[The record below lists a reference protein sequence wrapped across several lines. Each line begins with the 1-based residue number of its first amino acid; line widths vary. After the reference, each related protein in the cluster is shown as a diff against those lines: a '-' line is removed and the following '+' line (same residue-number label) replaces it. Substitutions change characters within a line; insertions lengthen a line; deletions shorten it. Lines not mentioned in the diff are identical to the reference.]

1 MFEEVCKQLR
11 HLIDEQNKVVP
22 ISVNFSR
29 FHFRDNTL
37 LPHFITL
44 LDKYKISPD
53 LIEIEITESAITDN
67 NSYLIPLLEQ
77 IRQLGL
83 RFSIDDFGSGLSS
96 LNALRT
102 LPFDILKLDKN
113 CFRTETTTIK
123 ERIVVSNI
131 VNMARELQLEIIS
144 EGVETKEQAAFLK
157 SIGCEYAQGY
167 LFAKPMPANE
177 YIENYLIN

>member
-1 MFEEVCKQLR
+1 M
-11 HLIDEQNKVVP
+11 
-22 ISVNFSR
+22 
-29 FHFRDNTL
+29 
-37 LPHFITL
+37 ITL
-44 LDKYKISPD
+44 LDKYKIPPD

-83 RFSIDDFGSGLSS
+83 RLSMDDFGSGLSS

-113 CFRTETTTIK
+113 FLRTDTTTLK

-167 LFAKPMPANE
+167 LFAKPMPAKE
-177 YIENYLIN
+177 YIESYLIN